1 VTVTAPERGAKRH
14 LLEMARTNARASF
27 QENRRAMLAEADVLA
42 ELEQSLRLRGRPERI
57 EAFDISNIS
66 GDLAVGSMVVFEDGR
81 PKKAD
86 YRRFKIRTVEG
97 SDDYAMMREVLTRH
111 MRRALSE
118 GPMPSL
124 VIVDGGK
131 GQLNVALSVFD
142 ELGIIELDAVGI
154 AKEKIRYRDKSKIAI
169 READKVYLPNRKDAL
184 IFRPGSPPLHL
195 LQQIR
200 DEAHRF
206 AITYH
211 KSLRSKRQRR
221 SALDDI
227 EGVGPRRRA
236 ALLRKFGSVKRLA
249 AASEEEIAATP
260 GIPAPV
266 AANIKSA
273 LRGGT
278 QHGTAEKKH

>member
-1 VTVTAPERGAKRH
+1 
-14 LLEMARTNARASF
+14 MARTNARAAF
-27 QENRRAMLAEADVLA
+27 EENRRAMLAEADTLA
-42 ELEQSLRLRGRPERI
+42 DLEQALRLSGRPERI

-66 GDLAVGSMVVFEDGR
+66 GDLAVGSMVVFEDGK

-86 YRRFKIRTVEG
+86 YRRFRIRTVEG
-97 SDDYAMMREVLTRH
+97 ADDYAMMREVLTRH

-131 GQLNVALSVFD
+131 GQLNIALSVFD
-142 ELGIIELDAVGI
+142 ELGVIELDAIGI

-169 READKVYLPNRKDAL
+169 READKIYLPNRKDAL
-184 IFRPGSPPLHL
+184 ILRPGSPPLLL

-211 KSLRSKRQRR
+211 KGLRSKRQRR
-221 SALDDI
+221 SILDDI

-236 ALLRKFGSVKRLA
+236 TLLRKFGSVKRLA

-260 GIPAPV
+260 GIPRSV
-266 AANIKSA
+266 AVSIKAALHHQSA
-273 LRGGT
+273 SPRS
-278 QHGTAEKKH
+278 